1 MKVGLH
7 LRNDTK
13 KTHTSFFLFL
23 HKSHI
28 EVNLTS
34 FIRPTAPG
42 DPLLAWPIKQIVC
55 PDWSSRG
62 QGFGSLRPNI
72 FMNGTWDSFIG
83 RQVRMRWNFC
93 YGFGRERGVAIE
105 RVTPY
110 RACYDT
116 AWLTRHTGQLLD
128 HTWTAFCGFPLL
140 KRLKRN
146 VVFVRENNP

>member
-42 DPLLAWPIKQIVC
+42 DPLLAWPITQIVC

-62 QGFGSLRPNI
+62 QGFGVSQAKYFYEWNVGFIHRSPGEDEVKLLLRFWEGARGRYRTCDPLQSLL
-72 FMNGTWDSFIG
+72 WH
-83 RQVRMRWNFC
+83 
-93 YGFGRERGVAIE
+93 GVADQAHRSTSWPHLDSVLWFSPIE
-105 RVTPY
+105 KIEEERSL
-110 RACYDT
+110 CS
-116 AWLTRHTGQLLD
+116 W
-128 HTWTAFCGFPLL
+128 
-140 KRLKRN
+140 K
-146 VVFVRENNP
+146 